1 MEVTKK
7 KAAEL
12 LNVSQKE
19 IERRIK
25 KGELEARK
33 KSQSKYADWIIT
45 IPDVT
50 TSPEEEA
57 KFVEETKSEE
67 EAKLDEEIKSEEKTK
82 LEEESK
88 FEEEV
93 KLEEETKP
101 EEKTKPEEEVK
112 FEEETKPEE
121 ETKSEEEAK
130 LEEEPKEAMPKLKRL
145 REHRKEQEGKSD
157 KWWF

>member
-12 LNVSQKE
+12 LNASQKE

-50 TSPEEEA
+50 TS
-57 KFVEETKSEE
+57 SEE
-67 EAKLDEEIKSEEKTK
+67 EAKL
-82 LEEESK
+82 
-88 FEEEV
+88 
-93 KLEEETKP
+93 
-101 EEKTKPEEEVK
+101 
-112 FEEETKPEE
+112 EE
-121 ETKSEEEAK
+121 ETKSEEETKLDEETKPEEEPKFEEEAK
-130 LEEEPKEAMPKLKRL
+130 LEEETKPEEEPKEAMPKLKRL

>member
-33 KSQSKYADWIIT
+33 KSQSKYADWIIA
-45 IPDVT
+45 IPDIT
-50 TSPEEEA
+50 TSSEEEA
-57 KFVEETKSEE
+57 KLEEETKSEE
-67 EAKLDEEIKSEEKTK
+67 ETKLDEETK
-82 LEEESK
+82 PEEEPK
-88 FEEEV
+88 FEEEA

-101 EEKTKPEEEVK
+101 EEELKPEEEVK
-112 FEEETKPEE
+112 LEEEAKLEEETKP
-121 ETKSEEEAK
+121 
-130 LEEEPKEAMPKLKRL
+130 EEEPKEAMPKLKRL

>member
-50 TSPEEEA
+50 ASPEEA
-57 KFVEETKSEE
+57 KLEEETKSEE
-67 EAKLDEEIKSEEKTK
+67 ETK
-82 LEEESK
+82 PEEEPK
-88 FEEEV
+88 FEEEA

-101 EEKTKPEEEVK
+101 EE
-112 FEEETKPEE
+112 
-121 ETKSEEEAK
+121 
-130 LEEEPKEAMPKLKRL
+130 EPKELVPRSKRL

>member
-50 TSPEEEA
+50 TSPEEA
-57 KFVEETKSEE
+57 KFEEETKSEE
-67 EAKLDEEIKSEEKTK
+67 ETKLDEETK
-82 LEEESK
+82 PEEEPK
-88 FEEEV
+88 FEEEA

-101 EEKTKPEEEVK
+101 EEEVKLEEEAK
-112 FEEETKPEE
+112 LEEETKP
-121 ETKSEEEAK
+121 
-130 LEEEPKEAMPKLKRL
+130 EEEPKEAMPKLKRL

>member
-1 MEVTKK
+1 MEITKK

-50 TSPEEEA
+50 EL
-57 KFVEETKSEE
+57 KSE
-67 EAKLDEEIKSEEKTK
+67 K
-82 LEEESK
+82 
-88 FEEEV
+88 
-93 KLEEETKP
+93 
-101 EEKTKPEEEVK
+101 
-112 FEEETKPEE
+112 ETKPEE
-121 ETKSEEEAK
+121 ETKSEKEVKLEEETKFEEETKSEEETKLDEETKSEEKTKPEEESKFEEEPKPEEEAK
-130 LEEEPKEAMPKLKRL
+130 LEEETKSEEEPKELVSKLKRL

>member
-50 TSPEEEA
+50 TSPEEA
-57 KFVEETKSEE
+57 
-67 EAKLDEEIKSEEKTK
+67 
-82 LEEESK
+82 
-88 FEEEV
+88 
-93 KLEEETKP
+93 KLEEETKS
-101 EEKTKPEEEVK
+101 
-112 FEEETKPEE
+112 EEETKPEE
-121 ETKSEEEAK
+121 EPKFEEEAK

>member
-50 TSPEEEA
+50 TNPEEEA
-57 KFVEETKSEE
+57 KPEEETKFE
-67 EAKLDEEIKSEEKTK
+67 EEIKSEEEIKP
-82 LEEESK
+82 
-88 FEEEV
+88 
-93 KLEEETKP
+93 EEETKLDEETKS

-112 FEEETKPEE
+112 FEEEAKP
-121 ETKSEEEAK
+121 
-130 LEEEPKEAMPKLKRL
+130 EEEPKEATPKLKRL

>member
-50 TSPEEEA
+50 TSPEEVKLE
-57 KFVEETKSEE
+57 EETKSEE
-67 EAKLDEEIKSEEKTK
+67 ETKPEEEPKFEEEAK
-82 LEEESK
+82 LEEETK
-88 FEEEV
+88 PEEELKPEEEV
-93 KLEEETKP
+93 KLEEETK
-101 EEKTKPEEEVK
+101 
-112 FEEETKPEE
+112 
-121 ETKSEEEAK
+121 SEEG
-130 LEEEPKEAMPKLKRL
+130 PKEAMPKLKRL

>member
-50 TSPEEEA
+50 TSSEEEI
-57 KFVEETKSEE
+57 KFEEETKSEE
-67 EAKLDEEIKSEEKTK
+67 ETKLDEETK
-82 LEEESK
+82 P
-88 FEEEV
+88 EEEV

-101 EEKTKPEEEVK
+101 
-112 FEEETKPEE
+112 
-121 ETKSEEEAK
+121 
-130 LEEEPKEAMPKLKRL
+130 EEEPKEAMPKLKRL